1 MHDAAGSGRMLTAR
15 TIPTLPAASLTFIH
29 PTVQATANSAI
40 AIGQAVIANQP
51 GFFVK
56 PIRSSSAPGLQYLRY
71 DPSSGEILYTSSTT
85 RRRISAINE
94 IGVEEIQ
101 AADSARVWD
110 LRPVAYR
117 AMERAEK
124 TDTLFGFVA
133 EDVAEVDPRLVHWEQ
148 DDDGNSRVESVD
160 YDQVV
165 TLLLHQTKE
174 IKATYEARI
183 KALEERNTTSE
194 ARIKALEEKLDALLN

>member
-1 MHDAAGSGRMLTAR
+1 M
-15 TIPTLPAASLTFIH
+15 
-29 PTVQATANSAI
+29 V
-40 AIGQAVIANQP
+40 ANQP

-56 PIRSSSAPGLQYLRY
+56 PIRSSNPTIGLQYLRY